1 MELTD
6 LNMASILYQSSSDD
20 ESLVEVTPQK
30 LPNKVIRQLVYI
42 YVFIIVINYSRVE
55 PPP

>member
-42 YVFIIVINYSRVE
+42 IRVYYSD
-55 PPP
+55 